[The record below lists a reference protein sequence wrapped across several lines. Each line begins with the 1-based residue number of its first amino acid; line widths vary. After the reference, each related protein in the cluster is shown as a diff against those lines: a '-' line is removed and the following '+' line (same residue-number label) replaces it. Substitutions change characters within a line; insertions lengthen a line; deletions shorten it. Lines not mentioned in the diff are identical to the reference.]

1 MCGVSDGVQLSG
13 LVSDAVLQTR
23 TSTGSDKVGNNGS
36 QPKTIGHES
45 PGEHKTLEAENLVHR
60 IVSCTATT
68 SGAADLEAEWMENIV
83 LRSSAPTS
91 TLTVADFQASGVNG
105 TFLQENGPQEN
116 ITNNFVVNVNTKPLE
131 RLRESGMLENDQQP
145 VENSTQSMLTNGAL
159 KAYVKE
165 ASKNLELPNTSANE
179 GGESSDESIPPVN
192 GRIYGEVNGAAT
204 LREAEAEVV
213 HIPESDR
220 AETTDRDRQIA
231 EEMYSR
237 QGNVDS
243 VSIPLRVGKQEAV
256 IKNSSSNDKK
266 KWVADK
272 GEVAHKRKTVKRFP
286 TTISDVLPLKPDE
299 SPQYYRDMYER
310 MLRGGR

>member
-1 MCGVSDGVQLSG
+1 MT
-13 LVSDAVLQTR
+13 DAVLQTR

-36 QPKTIGHES
+36 QLKTTGHES
-45 PGEHKTLEAENLVHR
+45 GGEHTTLEAENLVHR
-60 IVSCTATT
+60 IASCTTTT

-105 TFLQENGPQEN
+105 TLLQESGPKEN
-116 ITNNFVVNVNTKPLE
+116 ITNNFVVNVNTKPHE
-131 RLRESGMLENDQQP
+131 RLRESGMLENEQQP
-145 VENSTQSMLTNGAL
+145 VENSSQSMLTNGAL
-159 KAYVKE
+159 RAYVEE
-165 ASKNLELPNTSANE
+165 ASKNLELPNTSAN
-179 GGESSDESIPPVN
+179 GESSDESIPPAN

-213 HIPESDR
+213 HIPESER

-237 QGNVDS
+237 QGNIDS
-243 VSIPLRVGKQEAV
+243 VSSPLKVGKEEAV
-256 IKNSSSNDKK
+256 VKNLSSNDKK

-272 GEVAHKRKTVKRFP
+272 GEVAHKRKAAKRFP

-299 SPQYYRDMYER
+299 SPQYYRDVYER
-310 MLRGGR
+310 MLRAGR